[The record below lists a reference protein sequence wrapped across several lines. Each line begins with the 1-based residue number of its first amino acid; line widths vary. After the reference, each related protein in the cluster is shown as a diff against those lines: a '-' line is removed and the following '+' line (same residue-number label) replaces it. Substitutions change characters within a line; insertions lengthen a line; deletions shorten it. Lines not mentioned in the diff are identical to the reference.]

1 VGRKTGVVRTR
12 LLPPLGGFAANLLHT
27 LQTFLSPAED
37 FCPGR
42 TVRTALVA
50 LLPHTYGARVSGR
63 PWEETRSVRGGLMVG
78 RGAAAPART
87 NRCPQ
92 RGAGRARP
100 HRVPRRSKPRGAGG
114 GKPPQKRTLPP
125 RILVAG
131 ERPQIVAVLAP
142 TAGASAGRPALR
154 TSSTSRTP
162 PTSPGASRADSCAP
176 AEPRLPPIG
185 RSPSKISGGARQPR
199 ARAVTLS
206 AHPTPCS
213 TRANPHAA
221 IGRDG
226 WTKLCIFA

>member
-1 VGRKTGVVRTR
+1 MGRKTGAVRTR
-12 LLPPLGGFAANLLHT
+12 LLPPVGGSAANLLHT
-27 LQTFLSPAED
+27 PQTFLSPAEG

-50 LLPHTYGARVSGR
+50 LLRYTNGARVSGR
-63 PWEETRSVRGGLMVG
+63 SWEETRSVRGGLMVG
-78 RGAAAPART
+78 RGAAIPART

-114 GKPPQKRTLPP
+114 GKPPQKRTLRP
-125 RILVAG
+125 RILAAG
-131 ERPQIVAVLAP
+131 ERPPDRGGPGTDRSAP
-142 TAGASAGRPALR
+142 PRSWASRPLL
-154 TSSTSRTP
+154 
-162 PTSPGASRADSCAP
+162 TSPGASRADSDAP

-185 RSPSKISGGARQPR
+185 RSPSKISGGARQPC

-213 TRANPHAA
+213 TRSNPHAA